1 MSYNDNYSL
10 SSYGQMIEDS
20 ARFTPWIEA
29 LRRHVTADSVVL
41 DIGCGPGV
49 LSFLACQYGARRV
62 YAIEPDSSIE
72 VAKLCAA
79 RIPGGERIEW
89 IQGMSTEICLPEPA
103 DIVAGDLH
111 GTLPFYTSNIASL
124 DDARRRHLRLGGVL
138 LPACDTLH
146 VVPASAPWEVESI
159 AKPWRRNALELD
171 LSAALPWLVNRWWRA
186 RGEPTTADRLL
197 AEPKVWGQ
205 VDYRAPQSQG
215 LDQTLEW
222 DITRAGSVDGL
233 YVWFDGEVDSG
244 LGFSN
249 SPLLDELVYGRAFFP
264 LEHTVDVHAGDR
276 MRTRL
281 SVRRVQ
287 DDWVFRWDTRIEGGD
302 GRRKAAFKQT
312 TFQML
317 PGAIERLRKSE
328 AGHTPTL
335 AEAGRIQQHILA
347 QMDGKN
353 TLAEIA
359 RDLQTRFPQ
368 KFRTF
373 EQALAEVAGS
383 SRRFG

>member
-10 SSYGQMIEDS
+10 SSYGQMIEDT

-111 GTLPFYTSNIASL
+111 GTLPFYISNIASL

-146 VVPASAPWEVESI
+146 VVPASAPWEV
-159 AKPWRRNALELD
+159 
-171 LSAALPWLVNRWWRA
+171 
-186 RGEPTTADRLL
+186 
-197 AEPKVWGQ
+197 
-205 VDYRAPQSQG
+205 
-215 LDQTLEW
+215 
-222 DITRAGSVDGL
+222 
-233 YVWFDGEVDSG
+233 
-244 LGFSN
+244 
-249 SPLLDELVYGRAFFP
+249 
-264 LEHTVDVHAGDR
+264 
-276 MRTRL
+276 
-281 SVRRVQ
+281 
-287 DDWVFRWDTRIEGGD
+287 
-302 GRRKAAFKQT
+302 
-312 TFQML
+312 
-317 PGAIERLRKSE
+317 
-328 AGHTPTL
+328 
-335 AEAGRIQQHILA
+335 
-347 QMDGKN
+347 
-353 TLAEIA
+353 
-359 RDLQTRFPQ
+359 
-368 KFRTF
+368 
-373 EQALAEVAGS
+373 
-383 SRRFG
+383 